1 MQQSDL
7 RSPYDDSELGSVLY
21 AQTYFLIDNETQIN
35 ITTNV
40 PNLQL
45 WYTTNKHYENLP
57 LSIQTE
63 KNLQCDKLGERV
75 NYYTDLVGLLPLKEQ
90 FVGYFQD
97 IVLSGKWAFYEKG
110 FIFMDQRLNAIAYGY
125 DDIEAFN
132 FYIGDQIWLEI
143 KTKQ

>member
-1 MQQSDL
+1 MQAADL
-7 RSPYDDSELGSVLY
+7 RSPHDNSELGSVLY
-21 AQTYFLIDNETQIN
+21 GNTYFIIDNETQIN

-63 KNLQCDKLGERV
+63 KNLQSDKLGDRV
-75 NYYTDLVGLLPLKEQ
+75 NYFTDLVGILPVKEQ
-90 FVGYFQD
+90 LTEYIHD

-110 FIFMDQRLNAIAYGY
+110 FIFVDNRLNAIVLGY
-125 DDIEAFN
+125 DDIESFK
-132 FYIGDQIWLEI
+132 FFVGD
-143 KTKQ
+143 